1 MWKCENWQIN
11 KRGNTIELND
21 QNDSYD
27 TSFSFSW
34 HLRCVAI
41 TSSVVHIS
49 TRRNATKFILQQ
61 QARLKVL
68 FKILVTREQ
77 EVEVSDLRSIL
88 RTIKAS

>member
-21 QNDSYD
+21 QNDFY